1 MIPLSLTVIWG
12 TNVALPYV
20 PAVTPLPLALTFEI
34 FVIRPCASTVT
45 CGYTKA
51 LPYVPAV
58 TAVFAKDI
66 APVVLSY
73 AIPVP
78 PLKSVY
84 AIPVSVIVYGSNAL
98 FAATHLIA

>member
-1 MIPLSLTVIWG
+1 MQ

-20 PAVTPLPLALTFEI
+20 PAVTPLPLALTFRI
-34 FVIRPCASTVT
+34 FVIGPCASTVA
-45 CGYTKA
+45 GYTKA

-58 TAVFAKDI
+58 RAVFANDI

-98 FAATHLIA
+98 FASTHLIVMHY